1 MVRILR
7 IVVLLSIITLSMTAV
22 SIVGAGLLGIIIT
35 PNYDYYQAAA
45 QQQLGNRTTT
55 MAGNQTMLVNQT
67 TVMIENQTVM
77 ENPDFDARLTGA
89 SEVPPVQTNA
99 SGLADLDV
107 EIEDGQQRVID
118 YHLYINNIDRVT
130 QAHIRQGNSSENGP
144 IIVPLFNASAPTGP
158 VTGQIA
164 EGHITPANFVGP
176 LLGKQLDDLIA
187 LIQNGT
193 TYVNVHTE
201 QNPQGEIRGTVLL
214 DDSAFEGEED
224 DFEDDDEGEGEEEEE
239 EEEDDNG

>member
-1 MVRILR
+1 MVKILR
-7 IVVLLSIITLSMTAV
+7 VVALASIIAF
-22 SIVGAGLLGIIIT
+22 SIAAAIIGGILGIIIAPT
-35 PNYDYYQAAA
+35 HNNQATA
-45 QQQLGNRTTT
+45 Q
-55 MAGNQTMLVNQT
+55 M
-67 TVMIENQTVM
+67 M

-99 SGLADLDV
+99 SGFADLDV
-107 EIEDGQQRVID
+107 EMEEGQRVVD
-118 YHLYINNIDRVT
+118 YHLYVSNIDRVT
-130 QAHIRQGNSSENGP
+130 QAHIHQGNSSENGP
-144 IIVPLFNASAPTGP
+144 IIVPLFNVSSPTGP
-158 VTGQIA
+158 LTGQLA

-176 LLGKQLDDLIA
+176 LQGKQLDDLIA
-187 LIQNGT
+187 LMQNET

-239 EEEDDNG
+239 ENEDENDNG